1 MQNTMSENTTKYHK
15 WIATITGKINK
26 LTNLQTKNTGNGKMY
41 TMKITKKKETTK
53 NFELED

>member
-41 TMKITKKKETTK
+41 TMKITKKKK
-53 NFELED
+53 QLRILN